1 MNIEK
6 NLNFKEYLIFIVIF
20 TIFILAIFFTYFNY
34 YKNKKINL
42 AQENHYEI
50 ISLIEK
56 QKFLCQSE
64 KLEWNWKEDKKE
76 KCFDNLTSLEI
87 INFFNN
93 VILLRNP
100 YDNKFSV
107 YEIKKIPKNFIR
119 GRSYLIVN
127 EEQKIIKVF
136 TLLDKHDKLLNNQQL
151 Y

>member
-56 QKFLCQSE
+56 
-64 KLEWNWKEDKKE
+64 
-76 KCFDNLTSLEI
+76 
-87 INFFNN
+87 
-93 VILLRNP
+93 
-100 YDNKFSV
+100 
-107 YEIKKIPKNFIR
+107 
-119 GRSYLIVN
+119 
-127 EEQKIIKVF
+127 
-136 TLLDKHDKLLNNQQL
+136 
-151 Y
+151 